1 MSIFLSKP
9 NNSIVP
15 SHLLEDFSSL
25 CLMPFFRSSLQKN
38 SSNDPSRLTFTS
50 FLSLLKSLK
59 SGFRSHYSAGRA
71 LARSPVTPHCK
82 CDSTSTVSPQFSSQL
97 SAHFTP
103 SLLKHFLPLVSR
115 PSLSVVL
122 FLPLRAFTL
131 CVLRLLARSEN
142 PFVPELTS
150 WDVSLLYLISL
161 PG

>member
-1 MSIFLSKP
+1 MYNGSHPFPSPPGLQFSLS
-9 NNSIVP
+9 
-15 SHLLEDFSSL
+15 HAF
-25 CLMPFFRSSLQKN
+25 FFRSSLQKN
-38 SSNDPSRLTFTS
+38 SSKDPSRLTFTS
-50 FLSLLKSLK
+50 SLSLLKSLE

-82 CDSTSTVSPQFSSQL
+82 CDFTSTVSPPFSSQL

-122 FLPLRAFTL
+122 FLPLLAFIL

-142 PFVPELTS
+142 PFVPELSS
-150 WDVSLLYLISL
+150 WVVSLLYLISL